1 MRWWSV
7 VPHMSS
13 FLKIDVRRAE
23 PILSPAC
30 DVGFTEEELRQAN
43 LAKLNALQAGRD
55 VRRAGYAADR

>member
-1 MRWWSV
+1 
-7 VPHMSS
+7 MSS
-13 FLKIDVRRAE
+13 FEKIDVRRAE